1 MGADDSAGLGDW
13 KRWREGAADRPLRGY
28 GITAG
33 SNGNGGQ
40 ETGSRRIQVIQ
51 LPKTLDS
58 LGDSRNTS
66 ARNESVIGGGIQ
78 ARALSAFY
86 QRVR

>member
-1 MGADDSAGLGDW
+1 VGADDSAGLGDR
-13 KRWREGAADRPLRGY
+13 KIWREGTANRPLRGC

-58 LGDSRNTS
+58 LGDSRNTGT
-66 ARNESVIGGGIQ
+66 RNESMIGGGIQ
-78 ARALSAFY
+78 ARALSAIY
-86 QRVR
+86 